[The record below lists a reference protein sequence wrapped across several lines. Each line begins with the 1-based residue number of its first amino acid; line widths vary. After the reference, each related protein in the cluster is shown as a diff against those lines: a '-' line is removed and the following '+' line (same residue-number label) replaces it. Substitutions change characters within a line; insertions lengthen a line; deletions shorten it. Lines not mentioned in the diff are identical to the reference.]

1 MYMKKLYEIES
12 LGINILEL
20 TVIVFFLV
28 ASVVACVKFPHH
40 IYTAVFVG
48 GALVAYFSGR
58 KDMGMYYD
66 RRAGFKSVG
75 KYFLHALWVIPCIFA
90 IGALIGWIF
99 EQPFSIVAAIG
110 CGIDAVGFSALV
122 IAAIVAAYRNV
133 QKKIA

>member
-1 MYMKKLYEIES
+1 MCMKKIEIES

-20 TVIVFFLV
+20 AVIMIFLV

-58 KDMGMYYD
+58 KDMVMYYD
-66 RRAGFKSVG
+66 GLKSVG
-75 KYFLHALWVIPCIFA
+75 KYFLHSLWVTPCIFA

-99 EQPFSIVAAIG
+99 EQPFSIVSAIG

-122 IAAIVAAYRNV
+122 IAAMVAAYRSI
-133 QKKIA
+133 KKKNIAV